1 MGKTLRNVQMKK
13 IEELSVQFKVRL
25 PELFLILE
33 KISLNTNNLFL
44 KNIAEDLIISISKCI
59 DLCSQI
65 MSEIR
70 VSETEFTLHDLHHSF
85 NVIDLMGQ
93 LIKNK
98 EDLSVFEIGFLI
110 YSALLH
116 DIGMINW

>member
-44 KNIAEDLIISISKCI
+44 KNIY
-59 DLCSQI
+59 
-65 MSEIR
+65 
-70 VSETEFTLHDLHHSF
+70 
-85 NVIDLMGQ
+85 N
-93 LIKNK
+93 
-98 EDLSVFEIGFLI
+98 
-110 YSALLH
+110 
-116 DIGMINW
+116 